1 MSASPPL
8 FNPNPMAGPVPGP
21 SRPKRPWPKLRAI
34 LTGSVFGVLYL
45 LAFRGISFFPSFFDD
60 NKGGAILMSTSF
72 IFLGP
77 FVSGMITAYRKPEAE
92 ALSVPAWIFAPWIA
106 VAFNVIV
113 ALFRHWEGIICVV
126 FILPPALV
134 CASLGGIA
142 AGMWHKHVRQKLS
155 RSTLTCVAAL
165 PLILAVVET
174 KIHQPLI
181 TRTVH
186 TAATIHA
193 PASVIWDNIKRVR
206 AIAPSELRGS
216 WANTIGFP
224 RPVEATLSREGV
236 GAVRNASFERGLNFI
251 ETVTDWQPQRHIS
264 FTIRADT
271 AHIPPTTLDEHVTVG
286 GRFFDV
292 LDGEYTIEQRSPNES
307 VLHLTSHQR
316 LSTDFNLYA
325 AMWSD
330 AVMSDMQNNIL
341 HVIQQRC
348 EREAA
353 GSQSSTSRDN

>member
-1 MSASPPL
+1 VSPSPTL
-8 FNPNPMAGPVPGP
+8 LSFNPHPEQPPAPP
-21 SRPKRPWPKLRAI
+21 RPKRPWPKLRAI
-34 LTGSVFGVLYL
+34 LTGSAFGALYL
-45 LAFRGISFFPSFFDD
+45 LAFRGMSFFPHFFDD

-72 IFLGP
+72 LFLGP
-77 FVSGMITAYRKPEAE
+77 FVSGMITTYRKPSAE
-92 ALSVPAWIFAPWIA
+92 PLSAPAWIFAPWIA
-106 VAFNVIV
+106 IVFNVLV
-113 ALFRHWEGIICVV
+113 ALFRHWEGLICVV

-134 CASLGGIA
+134 CASLGGLT
-142 AGMWHKHVRQKLS
+142 AGLWHKHVHYKLS
-155 RSTLTCVAAL
+155 RSMMSCVAVL
-165 PLILAVVET
+165 PLLLVLLESA
-174 KIHQPLI
+174 IHQPLI

-186 TAATIHA
+186 TSTTIHA
-193 PASVIWDNIKRVR
+193 PAPVIWDNIKRVR
-206 AIAPSELRGS
+206 AIAPSELRSS

-224 RPVEATLSREGV
+224 RPVEATLSYEGA

-251 ETVTDWQPQRHIS
+251 ETITDWQPERHIA

-271 AHIPPTTLDEHVTVG
+271 AHIPPATLDEHVTVG

-292 LDGEYTIEQRSPNES
+292 LNGEYTIEPTSSNES

-353 GSQSSTSRDN
+353 ASR